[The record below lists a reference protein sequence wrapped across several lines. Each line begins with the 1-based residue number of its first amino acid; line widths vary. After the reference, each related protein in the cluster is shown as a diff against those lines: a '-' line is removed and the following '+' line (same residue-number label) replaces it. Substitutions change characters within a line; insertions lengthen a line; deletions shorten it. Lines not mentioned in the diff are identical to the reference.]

1 MNFVEFCKKIRVI
14 IRAKSS
20 VWAAIR
26 ETLQRLFARI
36 VKRRMEGPFRA
47 ESGPVDDIRGQ
58 FRNCVSVEFAVG
70 ANDRKTRSADMP
82 RGARAT
88 GALS

>member
-1 MNFVEFCKKIRVI
+1 MNR
-14 IRAKSS
+14 
-20 VWAAIR
+20 
-26 ETLQRLFARI
+26 TLQKNSYHTRRRCVWKNFARSGLFARI
-36 VKRRMEGPFRA
+36 VKRRIEGPSRA

-58 FRNCVSVEFAVG
+58 FRNCVSVEFAVD